1 MPEGCEKMSE
11 YRQEKEL
18 AELRR
23 LIRESY
29 RQTARNE
36 LEKENMRIMRGKLDV
51 QLEFFKQIHR
61 FSQRAFS
68 VSTQPEFA
76 GLLAEGIVDIFQL
89 ETSAAFLLDVSGDK
103 LSVIGSCNFETDV
116 PEFSVSRTWLAQPE
130 LMDFKRKNV
139 IVESPPKEPSP
150 FAGLGLAHAIYTPL
164 FDNRRK
170 LEGIIL
176 GGITQDGSIVY
187 DFAPEAIV
195 SPFMVYC
202 QNMNGIYNNLIALD
216 RAKSAVDAKTRFL
229 SNLSHEIRTP
239 MNAVIGM
246 TQIAERSRDPD
257 ELRKCIA
264 QINISSRHLLGLVN
278 DVLDMSKIEEGKLVL
293 EKAPFQL
300 DAILENIVGSLR
312 PSADAKGISL
322 LLDMG
327 TRGTQKLSF
336 LGDSMRLSQVLINFL
351 SNAIKF
357 TSAGGHVTL
366 RSEVVSRD
374 SEKALLLFEVA
385 DTGIGMP
392 QEALSRI
399 FNPFEQVD
407 SSTSRK
413 FGGTGLGLS
422 ISRTIVELMGSGI
435 HVESRE
441 GEGSKFAFQVWFDAD
456 KSAGAEDEPLVQQA
470 PAAVD
475 LSGRRILL
483 VDDVEINR
491 EITVALLEDTGV
503 SCECAVNGQEAV
515 DLFSA
520 SGEDY
525 YDLILMDVQMP
536 VMDGCEATRRIR
548 ALPRPDAGKIP
559 ILAMTAN
566 VFKEDLQM
574 VVEAGMNGHISKPV
588 EYDVAIGVIRQALL
602 RENLQEAR
610 VV

>member
-1 MPEGCEKMSE
+1 MPE
-11 YRQEKEL
+11 YQQEKEL
-18 AELRR
+18 EELRR
-23 LIRESY
+23 LIRESH

-36 LEKENMRIMRGKLDV
+36 LEKENMRIMRVKLDV

-103 LSVIGSCNFETDV
+103 LRVTGSCNFETDV
-116 PEFSVSRTWLAQPE
+116 SEFLVSRAWLAKPE

-139 IVESPPKEPSP
+139 IVESPAEDLSP
-150 FAGLGLAHAIYTPL
+150 FAGLCLAHAIYMPL

-176 GGITQDGSIVY
+176 GGITQDGDIVY
-187 DFAPEAIV
+187 DFEPEAII

-216 RAKSAVDAKTRFL
+216 RARSAVDAKTRFL

-239 MNAVIGM
+239 MNAIIGM
-246 TQIAERSRDPD
+246 TQIAERSWDSN

-264 QINISSRHLLGLVN
+264 QISISSRHLLGLVN

-300 DAILENIVGSLR
+300 DVVLDNIIGSLR
-312 PSADAKGISL
+312 PGADAKGVSL
-322 LLDMG
+322 RLDIDAH
-327 TRGTQKLSF
+327 GTQGLSF

-357 TSAGGHVTL
+357 TDTGGHVTL
-366 RSEVVSRD
+366 RAEIVSRD
-374 SEKALLLFEVA
+374 SEKALLRFEVT
-385 DTGIGMP
+385 DTGIGMR

-399 FNPFEQVD
+399 FDPFEQVD

-422 ISRTIVELMGSGI
+422 ISRTIVELMGSSI

-441 GEGSKFAFQVWFDAD
+441 GEGSKFAFRVWLDVD
-456 KSAGAEDEPLVQQA
+456 ELGGVEDEPAAEQASA
-470 PAAVD
+470 PAE
-475 LSGRRILL
+475 LSGRRILV

-491 EITVALLEDTGV
+491 EIIITLLEDTGV
-503 SCECAVNGQEAV
+503 SCECAANGKEAV

-520 SGEDY
+520 SQEGY

-536 VMDGCEATRRIR
+536 VMDGCEATRVIR
-548 ALPRPDAGKIP
+548 GLPRPDAGKIS
-559 ILAMTAN
+559 IIAMTAN
-566 VFKEDLQM
+566 VFKEDMQM
-574 VVEAGMNGHISKPV
+574 VVEAGMNGHISKPI
-588 EYDVAIGVIRQALL
+588 EYDVAIGVIEQALS
-602 RENLQEAR
+602 R
-610 VV
+610 

>member
-1 MPEGCEKMSE
+1 MPEHQ
-11 YRQEKEL
+11 QEKEL
-18 AELRR
+18 AELRG

-61 FSQRAFS
+61 FSRLAFS
-68 VSTQPEFA
+68 VSTQQEFA
-76 GLLAEGIVDIFQL
+76 SLLAEGSVDIFQL
-89 ETSAAFLLDVSGDK
+89 ETSAAYLLDISGDK
-103 LSVIGSCNFETDV
+103 LSVTGSCNFETDV
-116 PEFSVSRTWLAQPE
+116 PEFSVSRAWLVKPE
-130 LMDFKRKNV
+130 LVDFKRKNV
-139 IVESPPKEPSP
+139 IVESPPKGPSP
-150 FAGLGLAHAIYTPL
+150 FAGLGYSHVIYTPL
-164 FDNRRK
+164 FDNQRK
-170 LEGIIL
+170 LEGIVM

-187 DFAPEAIV
+187 DFEPEAIA
-195 SPFMVYC
+195 SSFMVYC

-239 MNAVIGM
+239 MNAIIGM
-246 TQIAERSRDPD
+246 TQIAERSRNPD
-257 ELRKCIA
+257 ELRKSIA

-293 EKAPFQL
+293 ENAPFHL
-300 DAILENIVGSLR
+300 DAILDNIVSSLR
-312 PSADAKGISL
+312 PSADAKDISL
-322 LLDMG
+322 LLDMDAHG
-327 TRGTQKLSF
+327 TRPSF

-357 TSAGGHVTL
+357 TGGGGRVTL
-366 RSEVVSRD
+366 RAEIVSRD

-399 FNPFEQVD
+399 FNPFEQMD

-422 ISRTIVELMGSGI
+422 ISRTIVELMGSSI

-441 GEGSKFAFQVWFDAD
+441 GEGSKFAFQVWFDVD
-456 KSAGAEDEPLVQQA
+456 KNGCVEDGPPAEQA
-470 PAAVD
+470 AVTVD
-475 LSGRRILL
+475 LSGRRILV

-491 EITVALLEDTGV
+491 EIIIALLDDTGV
-503 SCECAVNGQEAV
+503 SCGCAANGQEAV

-520 SGEDY
+520 SQEGY

-548 ALPRPDAGKIP
+548 ALPRPDAGRIP

-574 VVEAGMNGHISKPV
+574 VVQAGMNGHISKPV
-588 EYDVAIGVIRQALL
+588 EYDVAIRLIGQALL
-602 RENLQEAR
+602 RENLQEAKII
-610 VV
+610 

>member
-1 MPEGCEKMSE
+1 MPE
-11 YRQEKEL
+11 YQQEKEL

-51 QLEFFKQIHR
+51 QLDLFKQIHR

-68 VSTQPEFA
+68 VSAQSEFA
-76 GLLAEGIVDIFQL
+76 SLLAEGIVDIFQL

-103 LSVIGSCNFETDV
+103 LSVTGSCNFETDE
-116 PEFSVSRTWLAQPE
+116 PEFPVSRVWLAKPE
-130 LMDFKRKNV
+130 LVDFKRKNV
-139 IVESPPKEPSP
+139 IVESPPEDLSP
-150 FAGLGLAHAIYTPL
+150 FARLGLAHAVYMPL

-187 DFAPEAIV
+187 DFKPEAIL

-239 MNAVIGM
+239 MNAIIGM
-246 TQIAERSRDPD
+246 TQIAERSQDPV

-264 QINISSRHLLGLVN
+264 QINISSRHLLGLIN

-300 DAILENIVGSLR
+300 DAILDNIVGSLR
-312 PSADAKGISL
+312 PSAEAKGIFLSL
-322 LLDMG
+322 DARNAQGLC
-327 TRGTQKLSF
+327 F

-357 TSAGGHVTL
+357 TGTGGRVTL
-366 RSEVVSRD
+366 RAEVVSRD
-374 SEKALLLFEVA
+374 NEKALLRFEVA
-385 DTGIGMP
+385 DTGIGVP
-392 QEALSRI
+392 QDALSRI

-422 ISRTIVELMGSGI
+422 ISRTLVELLGSSI

-441 GEGSKFAFQVWFDAD
+441 GEGSKFAFQVWFDVD
-456 KSAGAEDEPLVQQA
+456 KSGSAKDALSAEQA
-470 PAAVD
+470 VAMD
-475 LSGRRILL
+475 LSGRKILI

-491 EITVALLEDTGV
+491 EIIMSLLEETGV

-520 SGEDY
+520 SQEGY
-525 YDLILMDVQMP
+525 YALILMDVQMP

-548 ALPRPDAGKIP
+548 ALPRPDARKIP

-588 EYDVAIGVIRQALL
+588 EYDVAIGVIEQVLS
-602 RENLQEAR
+602 RESPHGECSFSND
-610 VV
+610 